1 MTNREWLEKMK
12 TSTIADMFCVEVA
25 KDGHFCENH
34 CPFKDL
40 CVGGKNGFEIW
51 LDKEHKGENK

>member
-12 TSTIADMFCVEVA
+12 TSTIADIFCVEVA
-25 KDGHFCENH
+25 QDGEFCKSR

-40 CVGGKNGFEIW
+40 CVGGENGFEIW
-51 LDKEHKGENK
+51 LNKQREGE

>member
-12 TSTIADMFCVEVA
+12 NSTIADMFCVEVA
-25 KDGHFCENH
+25 KDGEFCQNS

-40 CVGGKNGFEIW
+40 CVGGNNGFEIW
-51 LDKEHKGENK
+51 LNKLHEGE